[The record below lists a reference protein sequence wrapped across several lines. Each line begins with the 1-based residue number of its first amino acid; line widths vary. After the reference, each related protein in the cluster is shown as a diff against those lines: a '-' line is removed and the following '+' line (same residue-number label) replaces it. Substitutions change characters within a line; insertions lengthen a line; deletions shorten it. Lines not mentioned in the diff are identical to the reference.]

1 MGEIVD
7 FHGRLFGES
16 SSLHGL
22 QQVVGSGTEHQV
34 FNHPYFDQMAREGHP
49 SAAVVQKINLASLR
63 ESSDETREESI
74 ATVLALAETRNRRHQ
89 QLRTVFGED
98 IVPGED
104 TVACRLWLRAADI
117 HRLWPEKIVNG
128 VGDVYYATVTW
139 QDKVWELDPSHYDPA
154 GLMQLRLPYAERQPG
169 AIDGALYAA
178 VNDRW
183 ITRADDGLAPTRQET
198 RQLLA
203 VQQSPWLAEL
213 LAAATS
219 EPAVATGIRR
229 VVGGAIKYGQL
240 YGEPLDLMGEKNL
253 IVTRQG
259 QVRLVDML
267 IPPEAPILWQAP
279 AILAKVANFEAL
291 ARKEVIVLLNS
302 LGHIRTMNFLA
313 AWLGMPDRIIQ
324 DAPRLDRAAWET
336 VQRTLATSS
345 LSKYLLAAT
354 VQY

>member
-1 MGEIVD
+1 
-7 FHGRLFGES
+7 
-16 SSLHGL
+16 
-22 QQVVGSGTEHQV
+22 
-34 FNHPYFDQMAREGHP
+34 
-49 SAAVVQKINLASLR
+49 
-63 ESSDETREESI
+63 
-74 ATVLALAETRNRRHQ
+74 
-89 QLRTVFGED
+89 
-98 IVPGED
+98 
-104 TVACRLWLRAADI
+104 
-117 HRLWPEKIVNG
+117 
-128 VGDVYYATVTW
+128 
-139 QDKVWELDPSHYDPA
+139 
-154 GLMQLRLPYAERQPG
+154 
-169 AIDGALYAA
+169 
-178 VNDRW
+178 
-183 ITRADDGLAPTRQET
+183 
-198 RQLLA
+198 